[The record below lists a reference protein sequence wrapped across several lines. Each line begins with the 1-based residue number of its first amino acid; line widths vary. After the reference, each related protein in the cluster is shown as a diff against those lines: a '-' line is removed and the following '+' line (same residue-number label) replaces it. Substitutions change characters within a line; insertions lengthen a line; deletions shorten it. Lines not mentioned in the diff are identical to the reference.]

1 MARIADPAGAGP
13 AFLRRANPATRCHR
27 KWQTRCEPNRGPNVV
42 QDYSSKGARYFGNAR
57 TEIEPLLATVAE
69 RTLEI
74 GCGAGQTM
82 HWLKQTGRVREAWG
96 IELLD
101 TAGGD
106 AREHFDHLLLGD
118 AERLIDEAFGTQ
130 RFDLILCL
138 DVLEHMIDPW
148 QFTASLQS
156 LLAPGGKLVVSLPN
170 VRCVTV
176 VVPLVLLGR
185 WRYRDEGIL
194 DRTHLRF
201 FTREGALALIGGARL
216 QVERCIDHRP
226 PNSKLARIH
235 RLTLGLFRDF
245 TAKQYL
251 IAAGATAVNDA
262 DRSAP

>member
-1 MARIADPAGAGP
+1 M
-13 AFLRRANPATRCHR
+13 
-27 KWQTRCEPNRGPNVV
+27 
-42 QDYSSKGARYFGNAR
+42 QDYSGKAARYFGNAR

-69 RTLEI
+69 RALEI

-82 HWLKQTGRVREAWG
+82 RWLKQSGRVRESWG

-101 TAGGD
+101 TAGAR

-118 AERLIDEAFGTQ
+118 AERLIDQAFGGE

-148 QFTASLQS
+148 RFTESLRRR
-156 LLAPGGKLVVSLPN
+156 LAPGGRLVVSLPN

-176 VVPLVLLGR
+176 LVPLLLLGR
-185 WRYRDEGIL
+185 WRYGDEGIL

-201 FTREGALALIGGARL
+201 FTRESALALIGGASL
-216 QVERCIDHRP
+216 KVDRCIDHRP
-226 PNSKLARIH
+226 PKSKLARLH
-235 RLTLGLFRDF
+235 QLTLGLFRDF

-251 IAAGATAVNDA
+251 IAAAAAPEG
-262 DRSAP
+262 DREAP